1 MKTFIV
7 WTIVIVIV
15 GILLNDAIYGIKLRK
30 LQAKCKHL
38 NTRRYKNVFI
48 CSDCGAQSEGPFKK
62 KSIKE

>member
-1 MKTFIV
+1 METFIV
-7 WTIVIVIV
+7 WIIAIVIV
-15 GILLNDAIYGIKLRK
+15 GILINDTMYGIKLRK

-48 CSDCGAQSEGPFKK
+48 CSDCCAQSEGPFKK